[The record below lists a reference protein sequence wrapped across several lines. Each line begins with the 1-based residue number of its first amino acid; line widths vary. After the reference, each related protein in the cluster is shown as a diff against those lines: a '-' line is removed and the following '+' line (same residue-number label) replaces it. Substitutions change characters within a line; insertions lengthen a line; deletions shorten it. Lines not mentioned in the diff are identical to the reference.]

1 MRRPG
6 HVRDIDRFRAAAR
19 TFIKF
24 CYRKDRMSDTPTSEA
39 PPRKRSMTSMTLN
52 WIADKFRRAEEI
64 KRQISDGSYSVDS
77 RKVAAAIANEEDP
90 AQSPRC
96 P

>member
-1 MRRPG
+1 
-6 HVRDIDRFRAAAR
+6 
-19 TFIKF
+19 
-24 CYRKDRMSDTPTSEA
+24 
-39 PPRKRSMTSMTLN
+39 MTSMTLN